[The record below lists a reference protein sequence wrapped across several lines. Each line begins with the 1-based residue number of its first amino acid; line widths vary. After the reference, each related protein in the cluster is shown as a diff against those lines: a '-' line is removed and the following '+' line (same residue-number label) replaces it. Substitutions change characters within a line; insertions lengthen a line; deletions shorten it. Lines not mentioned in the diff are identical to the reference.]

1 MNHSAGNMDAGRILK
16 AVNEKDKELWQEVF
30 GYYYAALCSYAGRL
44 VQESVIAEDLVQ
56 DILLYVW
63 NSERKF
69 VQMEELTNYLY
80 RATYNRAMMW
90 LRREKCKSKHLGR
103 LMEENGPE
111 FDEMFIETVREE
123 LLRQMY
129 LYIEELPPEQRKVIR
144 MSVEG
149 LSVNEI
155 AEKLGI
161 SVNTVKTHKKRS
173 FKQLRGK
180 IKGDANI
187 FWLAFFL
194 S

>member
-1 MNHSAGNMDAGRILK
+1 MT
-16 AVNEKDKELWQEVF
+16 
-30 GYYYAALCSYAGRL
+30 RL
-44 VQESVIAEDLVQ
+44 I
-56 DILLYVW
+56 
-63 NSERKF
+63 
-69 VQMEELTNYLY
+69 
-80 RATYNRAMMW
+80 
-90 LRREKCKSKHLGR
+90 
-103 LMEENGPE
+103 EENDPE

-123 LLRQMY
+123 LLRQLW
-129 LYIEELPPEQRKVIR
+129 LYIDELPELQRKVIR
-144 MSVEG
+144 MSIEG

-180 IKGDANI
+180 MKGDTCV

>member
-1 MNHSAGNMDAGRILK
+1 MNESRILI
-16 AVNEKDKELWQEVF
+16 AVNEKKEEIWEDVF
-30 GYYYAALCSYAGRL
+30 GYYYAALCSYARRL
-44 VQESVIAEDLVQ
+44 VHDPVIAEDLVQ

-69 VQMEELTNYLY
+69 IRLEELTNYLY
-80 RATYNRAMMW
+80 RATYNRSMMW
-90 LRREKCKSKHLGR
+90 LRHEKCKSRHLAR
-103 LMEENGPE
+103 LSEESNPE
-111 FDEMFIETVREE
+111 LDEMFVETVREE

-129 LYIEELPPEQRKVIR
+129 LYIDALPEQQRKVIR

-161 SVNTVKTHKKRS
+161 SVDTVKTHKKRS

-180 IKGDANI
+180 FKEDVNI

>member
-1 MNHSAGNMDAGRILK
+1 MDIGRILE
-16 AVNEKDKELWQEVF
+16 AVNEKKEELWPEVF
-30 GYYYAALCSYAGRL
+30 GYYYAALCSYAERL
-44 VQESVIAEDLVQ
+44 VQDSVIAEDLVQ

-63 NSERKF
+63 NCKRKF
-69 VQMEELTNYLY
+69 IQIEELTNYLY
-80 RATYNRAMMW
+80 RATYNRSMMW
-90 LRREKCKSKHLGR
+90 LRHEKCKSKYLNR

-111 FDEMFIETVREE
+111 FDEMFIETIREE
-123 LLRQMY
+123 LLRQLF
-129 LYIEELPPEQRKVIR
+129 LYIDELPSEQRKVIQ

-149 LSVNEI
+149 LTVHEI

-173 FKQLRGK
+173 FKQLREK
-180 IKGDANI
+180 MKGTATV

>member
-1 MNHSAGNMDAGRILK
+1 MQDP
-16 AVNEKDKELWQEVF
+16 
-30 GYYYAALCSYAGRL
+30 
-44 VQESVIAEDLVQ
+44 VIAEDLVQ

-63 NSERKF
+63 NGERKF
-69 VQMEELTNYLY
+69 LQIDELTNYLY
-80 RATYNRAMMW
+80 RAVYNRSMMW
-90 LRREKCKSKHLGR
+90 LRREKCKSRHLNR
-103 LMEENGPE
+103 LMLENDPE
-111 FDEMFIETVREE
+111 SDEMFMATVREE
-123 LLRQMY
+123 LLRQLY
-129 LYIEELPPEQRKVIR
+129 LYIDELPSEQRKVIR
-144 MSVEG
+144 LSIDG

-180 IKGDANI
+180 MRADASV